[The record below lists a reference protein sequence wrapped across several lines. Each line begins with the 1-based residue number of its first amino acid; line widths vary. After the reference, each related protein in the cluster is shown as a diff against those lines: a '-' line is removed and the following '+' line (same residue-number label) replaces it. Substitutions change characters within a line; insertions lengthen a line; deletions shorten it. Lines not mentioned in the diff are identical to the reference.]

1 MSLLTGETFQMFT
14 KPIPAF
20 GPLLA
25 QMPSGREFHA
35 IKPYQPPVLSPE
47 ELDAMRALPPER
59 TDKVGHEASSDE
71 EGALEPSQSGVFS
84 VQPGDYRIGTPN
96 YF

>member
-1 MSLLTGETFQMFT
+1 MDELLTGETIQMFT
-14 KPIPAF
+14 KPIPPF

-25 QMPSGREFHA
+25 QMPSGREIHA
-35 IKPYQPPVLSPE
+35 IKPYQPPILSLE

-59 TDKVGHEASSDE
+59 TDEVGHEASSDE
-71 EGALEPSQSGVFS
+71 GAPEPSQVGVFS
-84 VQPGDYRIGTPN
+84 VKPGDYRTGTPN